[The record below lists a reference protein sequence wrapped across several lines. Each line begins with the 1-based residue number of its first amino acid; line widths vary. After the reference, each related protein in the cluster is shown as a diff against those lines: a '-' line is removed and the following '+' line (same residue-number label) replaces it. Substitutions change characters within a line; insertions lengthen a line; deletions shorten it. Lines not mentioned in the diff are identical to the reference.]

1 MFLDKVVFSKTKVP
15 VLNGVLNV
23 TQLRQYLL
31 SEIAGQKWGQVD
43 ARKKLPFPGE
53 RMHTFETFFLK
64 EETSS

>member
-1 MFLDKVVFSKTKVP
+1 
-15 VLNGVLNV
+15 
-23 TQLRQYLL
+23 YLL